1 MEQVKPLLVGE
12 TNPYGSDPYYDLYC
26 EPQHSAGGRLCRKVL
41 GLTPREY
48 LARFDRVNLCVGK
61 WSVKKAREKVVDILW
76 MIDRPAMVLCGK
88 KVCEAFHLE
97 FKPFTWQAPLPVD
110 DSRRFPN
117 IVILPHPSGL
127 SRAWNESGAYERA
140 RAVLREAG
148 VL

>member
-1 MEQVKPLLVGE
+1 MARLTARERASLPDRAFAYVDSTGHRRLPIH
-12 TNPYGSDPYYDLYC
+12 DPA
-26 EPQHSAGGRLCRKVL
+26 HVRNA
-41 GLTPREY
+41 